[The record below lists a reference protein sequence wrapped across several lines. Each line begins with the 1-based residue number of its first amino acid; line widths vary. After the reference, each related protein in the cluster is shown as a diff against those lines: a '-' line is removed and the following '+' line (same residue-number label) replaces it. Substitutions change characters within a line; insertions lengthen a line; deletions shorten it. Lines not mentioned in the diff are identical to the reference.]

1 MLACP
6 SHDEVD
12 TGRRSLAA
20 PERLCVLSR
29 SVKPVGEL
37 IRFVVGPEG
46 DVVPDVKRRLP
57 GRGIWITARRDA
69 VAEAVK
75 RRAFARAFKR
85 EVRVADDLAL
95 TVERLLERAALDA
108 LAIAHKAGQVVTG
121 FTRVEAALAAGPSV
135 VAALIDASDAAR
147 DGRRKLIATAVRH
160 HGRGVRDHGSG
171 AGEPA
176 LISLFTSMQLDLA
189 LGRSNVV
196 HAALLAGPASDGVL
210 SRCRSLE
217 CFRPIGPED
226 QAR

>member
-6 SHDEVD
+6 SHDEAD

-20 PERLCVLSR
+20 PERLCVVSR

-37 IRFVVGPEG
+37 IRFVVGPDG

-57 GRGIWITARRDA
+57 GRGIWMTARRDV

-75 RRAFARAFKR
+75 RRVFARSFKR
-85 EVRVADDLAL
+85 EVRVPDDLVV

-121 FTRVEAALAAGPSV
+121 FTRVEAALATGPSV
-135 VAALIDASDAAR
+135 VAALIDASDAAP
-147 DGRRKLIATAVRH
+147 DGRRKLIAAAVRH
-160 HGRGVRDHGSG
+160 QHGSG
-171 AGEPA
+171 AGESA

-217 CFRPIGPED
+217 HFRSIGPGD

>member
-1 MLACP
+1 MLAHS
-6 SHDEVD
+6 SHDEAD
-12 TGRRSLAA
+12 AGRRSLAA
-20 PERLCVLSR
+20 PERLCVVSR

-46 DVVPDVKRRLP
+46 EVVPDIKRRLP
-57 GRGIWITARRDA
+57 GRGIWMTARRDV
-69 VAEAVK
+69 VAEGVK
-75 RRAFARAFKR
+75 RRVFARSFKR
-85 EVRVADDLAL
+85 EVRVPDDLVV

-121 FTRVEAALAAGPSV
+121 FTRVEAALATGPSV
-135 VAALIDASDAAR
+135 VAALIDASDAAP
-147 DGRRKLIATAVRH
+147 DGRRKLIAAAVRH
-160 HGRGVRDHGSG
+160 QHGSG
-171 AGEPA
+171 AGESA

-217 CFRPIGPED
+217 HFRTIGPGD
-226 QAR
+226 HAR

>member
-1 MLACP
+1 MLAQA
-6 SHDEVD
+6 SHDEAD

-20 PERLCVLSR
+20 PERLCVVSR

-37 IRFVVGPEG
+37 IRFVVGPQGE
-46 DVVPDVKRRLP
+46 VVPDVKRRLP
-57 GRGIWITARRDA
+57 GRGIWITARREA
-69 VAEAVK
+69 VVEAVK

-85 EVRVADDLAL
+85 EVQVPDDLAR

-121 FTRVEAALAAGPSV
+121 FTRVEAALSAGPPV
-135 VAALIDASDAAR
+135 VAALIDASDAAP
-147 DGRRKLIATAVRH
+147 DGRRKLVATAVRH
-160 HGRGVRDHGSG
+160 HGSG
-171 AGEPA
+171 AGVGEPA

-217 CFRPIGPED
+217 RFRTIGPED

>member
-6 SHDEVD
+6 SHDEAD

-20 PERLCVLSR
+20 PERLCVVSR

-37 IRFVVGPEG
+37 IRFVVGPDG

-57 GRGIWITARRDA
+57 GRGIWMTARRDV

-75 RRAFARAFKR
+75 RRVFARSFKR
-85 EVRVADDLAL
+85 EVRVPDDLVL

-121 FTRVEAALAAGPSV
+121 FTRVEAALATGPSV
-135 VAALIDASDAAR
+135 VAALIDASDAAP

-160 HGRGVRDHGSG
+160 LGSG
-171 AGEPA
+171 AGESV

-217 CFRPIGPED
+217 HFRTIGPGD
-226 QAR
+226 HAR

>member
-1 MLACP
+1 MLAC
-6 SHDEVD
+6 SNHDEAD
-12 TGRRSLAA
+12 AGRRSLAA
-20 PERLCVLSR
+20 PERLCVVTR

-37 IRFVVGPEG
+37 IRFVVGPQGE
-46 DVVPDVKRRLP
+46 VVPDIKRRLP
-57 GRGIWITARRDA
+57 GRGIWITARRDV

-75 RRAFARAFKR
+75 RRAFTRSFKR
-85 EVRVADDLAL
+85 EVRVPDDLVL

-121 FTRVEAALAAGPSV
+121 FTRVEAALAAGPP
-135 VAALIDASDAAR
+135 VAALIDASDAAP
-147 DGRRKLIATAVRH
+147 DGRRKLIAAAVRH
-160 HGRGVRDHGSG
+160 HHHGSS
-171 AGEPA
+171 AGESA

-217 CFRPIGPED
+217 CFRTIGPGD
-226 QAR
+226 HAR